1 MLSVRRR
8 DSAIARYV
16 RARAA
21 TSATCEYLSTRIR
34 NWFRA
39 SANRPRANSLCAR
52 SNASRAADSS
62 TVGGL
67 GGGGAG
73 VGRIARTAACFCVVL
88 TLETTGFLAAA
99 AALRATGFGAAFL
112 VFAVAFDLAAVFLAG
127 RTLAADRADDLA
139 AAALVALGLEG
150 DFAFTARFALFAAG
164 LAFERDVDR
173 LNPFVR
179 LLLMTG
185 FSKGCSLEASSR
197 KIGPQL
203 TIDPPLDQRR
213 QEIAGALTTENRTSF
228 LTQVSTKKN
237 VDGHRWLC

>member
-1 MLSVRRR
+1 MLSVRSL

-52 SNASRAADSS
+52 SNATRAADSS
-62 TVGGL
+62 CVGGL
-67 GGGGAG
+67 GGGGGAG
-73 VGRIARTAACFCVVL
+73 AGRIARTAACFCVVL
-88 TLETTGFLAAA
+88 TLETTAFLVA
-99 AALRATGFGAAFL
+99 AALRATVFGAAFL
-112 VFAVAFDLAAVFLAG
+112 VFAEALDFAAVFLAG
-127 RTLAADRADDLA
+127 RALAADRADDLA

-179 LLLMTG
+179 LLLMGG
-185 FSKGCSLEASSR
+185 FSKGCSPDGAAA
-197 KIGPQL
+197 K
-203 TIDPPLDQRR
+203 LDRS
-213 QEIAGALTTENRTSF
+213 LP
-228 LTQVSTKKN
+228 
-237 VDGHRWLC
+237 